1 MAVGND
7 RYNRRNG
14 SSLAAGQGGSS
25 SAMPVF
31 SKATPGITQRPG
43 GGFFDAIG
51 GIAENI
57 YGNNLSNQNVAD
69 NQAILDQQIAAGQAG
84 NVTGGDVE
92 TYFDPVTKT
101 IKQKFSD
108 RREGML
114 TGMYNQVEGYNNQ
127 LGDMNAY
134 EYADYMY
141 DQTSGSRNAAQDK
154 EKAAI
159 LEMMNARGIDTSTIG
174 NTLFGS
180 TVQNQNFSNANERA
194 GYVAQGQDMRNSIV
208 NNQNSTISNIY
219 GNDAVASQG
228 VADAVSLG
236 VSVTPGT
243 GLSSAY
249 NNQMDQK
256 AQSGG
261 ALADIL
267 GLAGNAVFPGAGTIL
282 SGLFNV

>member
-1 MAVGND
+1 MPMQDYG
-7 RYNRRNG
+7 YTG
-14 SSLAAGQGGSS
+14 SSGMKFRPDES
-25 SAMPVF
+25 
-31 SKATPGITQRPG
+31 GIGNAKQKLINPIG
-43 GGFFDAIG
+43 NNLFGALG

-141 DQTSGSRNAAQDK
+141 DQTSGIRNSEQDK

-174 NTLFGS
+174 NTLFGE
-180 TVQNQNFSNANERA
+180 TVRNQNIANTLERS
-194 GYVAQGQDMRNSIV
+194 GYIDQGQNIRNSII
-208 NNQNSTISNIY
+208 NNQNSAISNIY
-219 GNDAVASQG
+219 GGDAVASQG
-228 VADAVSLG
+228 VADAKSLG
-236 VSVTPGT
+236 VSVTPGA
-243 GLSSAY
+243 GLSTAY

-267 GLAGNAVFPGAGTIL
+267 ELGGNAVFPGAGTIL